1 MVGIISVKEGVIQL
15 SLNNRKKRVTDTNTD
30 KQDEVLDRLDRIN
43 NNLANIR
50 SDIAVMVHDT
60 VWEVLKKHRKYVEV
74 GY

>member
-1 MVGIISVKEGVIQL
+1 MSAKEGVIQL
-15 SLNNRKKRVTDTNTD
+15 SVSTKKKRVIITD

-50 SDIAVMVHDT
+50 SDIAVIVHDT